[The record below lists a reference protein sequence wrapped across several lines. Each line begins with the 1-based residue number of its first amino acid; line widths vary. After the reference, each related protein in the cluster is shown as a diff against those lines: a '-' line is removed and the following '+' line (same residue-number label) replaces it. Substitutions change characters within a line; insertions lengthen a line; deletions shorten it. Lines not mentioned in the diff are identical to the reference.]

1 VWSDHKLK
9 GLSPAAVA
17 GLATQARR
25 HPLTAAADA
34 AA

>member
-9 GLSPAAVA
+9 ALPPSAVA

-25 HPLTAAADA
+25 HPAVAEAAA
-34 AA
+34 